1 MGEGGGKEEG
11 NGERREDM
19 KKGVE
24 KWRGASE
31 GERMKGLMR
40 EAWGKDDSGRGR
52 RVISE
57 KRVEVG

>member
-1 MGEGGGKEEG
+1 
-11 NGERREDM
+11 M

-40 EAWGKDDSGRGR
+40 EAWGKEDSGRGR